1 MERSI
6 GIDLGV
12 TSSSRIAVADGAR
25 IISNRRVRST
35 PEALTRAIR
44 DACGEQPV
52 DIVVES
58 TAMAWFVAAVAAERA
73 GIEHTLYRV
82 SGRKAAALRAF
93 YRAHTKSDRIDAPVL
108 ARMPRVDDAL
118 HAFTLPS
125 AAELALKRLVSYRQR
140 LDQEAIRAVS
150 RVRSLLHWAA
160 PLLLPASGGT
170 NPALLRV
177 LRRWPDLRKLASAH
191 APSIA
196 RQGGISVTRA
206 REVRECARDAVRFY
220 AERVDYALLALEL
233 EIGLAH
239 HATLQEQ
246 LERLHAVIESEYA
259 RQYPNDVLRSIPGV
273 GHVVGSVIRATV
285 GDARNFT
292 NASAFRAYTGLT
304 PREDSSGDRQQR
316 GRISKGGPSL
326 LRWALYLAADTARK
340 HDPQL
345 AALYRR
351 LMEERGRHHNQ
362 ATCAVASHLADRI
375 YAVLRENRPYQ
386 PRDLDGAP
394 VDNAHAKRIAASL
407 AVTPETRKRLR
418 AINKR
423 ENRGSRE
430 PDSRQ
435 PRVTPHGTARPSP
448 HSLPTAQP
456 STPTGVDT
464 G

>member
-1 MERSI
+1 MP
-6 GIDLGV
+6 
-12 TSSSRIAVADGAR
+12 VAG
-25 IISNRRVRST
+25 
-35 PEALTRAIR
+35 
-44 DACGEQPV
+44 
-52 DIVVES
+52 
-58 TAMAWFVAAVAAERA
+58 
-73 GIEHTLYRV
+73 
-82 SGRKAAALRAF
+82 
-93 YRAHTKSDRIDAPVL
+93 L
-108 ARMPRVDDAL
+108 A
-118 HAFTLPS
+118 
-125 AAELALKRLVSYRQR
+125 KRLACCGCSC
-140 LDQEAIRAVS
+140 
-150 RVRSLLHWAA
+150 
-160 PLLLPASGGT
+160 PP
-170 NPALLRV
+170 
-177 LRRWPDLRKLASAH
+177 
-191 APSIA
+191 
-196 RQGGISVTRA
+196 
-206 REVRECARDAVRFY
+206 
-220 AERVDYALLALEL
+220 
-233 EIGLAH
+233 
-239 HATLQEQ
+239 
-246 LERLHAVIESEYA
+246 
-259 RQYPNDVLRSIPGV
+259 
-273 GHVVGSVIRATV
+273 
-285 GDARNFT
+285 
-292 NASAFRAYTGLT
+292 
-304 PREDSSGDRQQR
+304 
-316 GRISKGGPSL
+316 
-326 LRWALYLAADTARK
+326 YLAADTARK